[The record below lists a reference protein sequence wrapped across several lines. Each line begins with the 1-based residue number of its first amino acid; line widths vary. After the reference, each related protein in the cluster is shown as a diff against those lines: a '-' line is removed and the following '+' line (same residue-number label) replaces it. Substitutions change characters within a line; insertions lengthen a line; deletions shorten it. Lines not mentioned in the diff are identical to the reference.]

1 LTKADGI
8 YPDDLKYTREHE
20 WLAVQGGVGT
30 IGLTHYAQSELGDIV
45 YVDMP
50 AVGAPVVAG
59 EDFGTVESVKAV
71 SEIFAP
77 ASGEVLE
84 VNGALATSPETINK
98 DPYGEGWLVK
108 VKLADTKEVAGLM
121 SASEYRKYI
130 EEESN

>member
-1 LTKADGI
+1 MSNVKFTED
-8 YPDDLKYTREHE
+8 HE
-20 WLAVQGGVGT
+20 WIRIEGDTGT
-30 IGLTHYAQSELGDIV
+30 IGITDYAQEQLGDVV
-45 YVDMP
+45 YVELPD
-50 AVGAPVVAG
+50 VGRRVNAG
-59 EDFGTVESVKAV
+59 ESFGSIESVKAV